1 MNNDI
6 KISESEEGAVF
17 EIDYNEENLRI
28 YSDDYFK
35 NHGIEATISLVMD
48 KNEFMKGGNTFFEDN
63 EEEKTL
69 TVPYRYF
76 YYRAKVLTGN
86 TKTDNDSPDNNSKNS
101 SVFVDFFKTIPSAV
115 NSVFEKIKE
124 LGNSIYSK
132 PVEIMPVNNNK
143 IDNEVLEENSNNE
156 KEFQSNNEKEFQV
169 EEKSISDNV
178 VVEESKVDSEE
189 SKVDTEQPILE
200 KKIKIKVN
208 SNKIKKVD
216 KNNLSYKELGIILN
230 TISTLEDKLESNN
243 IQWERG
249 VYIIENK
256 RTILTIGMGEKDELS
271 EEKLKWEGSGLSKS
285 L

>member
-1 MNNDI
+1 MSFVYKRMNNDI
-6 KISESEEGAVF
+6 KISESEEGTIF

-28 YSDDYFK
+28 YTDDYFK
-35 NHGIEATISLVMD
+35 NHGIEATITLVMD
-48 KNEFMKGGNTFFEDN
+48 KNEFMKGGNTFFQDN

-76 YYRAKVLTGN
+76 YYRAKVLTEN
-86 TKTDNDSPDNNSKNS
+86 VKDDYNSSDNNSKNS
-101 SVFVDFFKTIPSAV
+101 SAFVDFFKTLPSAV

-143 IDNEVLEENSNNE
+143 IENEVLEENSNNE
-156 KEFQSNNEKEFQV
+156 KEFQV
-169 EEKSISDNV
+169 EEKSVSDNV
-178 VVEESKVDSEE
+178 IVEESKVDSEE

-230 TISTLEDKLESNN
+230 TISTLEDKLESSN
-243 IQWERG
+243 IKWVRG

-256 RTILTIGMGEKDELS
+256 RSLLTIEKGEKDELS
-271 EEKLKWEGSGLSKS
+271 SEKLKWEGSGLSKS

>member
-156 KEFQSNNEKEFQV
+156 KEFQV

>member
-28 YSDDYFK
+28 YTDDYFK

-86 TKTDNDSPDNNSKNS
+86 TKADNDSPDNNSKNS
-101 SVFVDFFKTIPSAV
+101 SAFVDFFKTLPSAV

-143 IDNEVLEENSNNE
+143 IDNEVLEEN
-156 KEFQSNNEKEFQV
+156 SNNEKEFQV

-230 TISTLEDKLESNN
+230 TISTLEDKLESSN
-243 IQWERG
+243 IKWVRG